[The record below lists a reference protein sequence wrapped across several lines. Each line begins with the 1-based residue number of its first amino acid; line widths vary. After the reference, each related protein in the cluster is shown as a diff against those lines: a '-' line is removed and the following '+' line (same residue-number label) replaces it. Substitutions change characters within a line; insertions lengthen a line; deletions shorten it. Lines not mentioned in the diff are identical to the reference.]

1 MFWTFLASRVS
12 ATQDLTWRDPMFLM
26 RFDMRAPAF
35 SPASTQD
42 LYKAALEMA
51 AWGEERGAIQIV
63 VSEHH
68 SSDDGYLPSPLVFAG
83 AIAGRTKTIPI
94 QVGALIV
101 PLHDP
106 LRLAEDMAVLDL
118 VSGGRVSYVTAV
130 GYVEREYALF
140 DRSLKGR
147 GKRMDESL
155 TAMRSAWTGEPFE
168 YQGRTVRIMPK
179 PATPGGPMLLMG
191 GNSPAA
197 IRRAARFDM
206 GMLAQGLNPD
216 LESMYKEECEKLGKT
231 PGMCINP
238 PQGMVTSAFVSE
250 DPDRAWA
257 QIGEHLLHDAKAY
270 AEWMIDSTSVTKSIA
285 KTVDELKT
293 QKGAY
298 QIFTPDEAK
307 AYIDQFGVLLLQP
320 LCGGLPPDLAWESLE
335 LVASKVLK

>member
-1 MFWTFLASRVS
+1 
-12 ATQDLTWRDPMFLM
+12 
-26 RFDMRAPAF
+26 
-35 SPASTQD
+35 
-42 LYKAALEMA
+42 
-51 AWGEERGAIQIV
+51 
-63 VSEHH
+63 
-68 SSDDGYLPSPLVFAG
+68 
-83 AIAGRTKTIPI
+83 
-94 QVGALIV
+94 
-101 PLHDP
+101 
-106 LRLAEDMAVLDL
+106 
-118 VSGGRVSYVTAV
+118 
-130 GYVEREYALF
+130 
-140 DRSLKGR
+140 
-147 GKRMDESL
+147 
-155 TAMRSAWTGEPFE
+155 
-168 YQGRTVRIMPK
+168 
-179 PATPGGPMLLMG
+179 ATPGGPMLLMG

-216 LESMYKEECEKLGKT
+216 LESMYKQECEKLGKT

-307 AYIDQFGVLLLQP
+307 GYISQFGVLLLQP

>member
-1 MFWTFLASRVS
+1 
-12 ATQDLTWRDPMFLM
+12 MFLM
-26 RFDMRAPAF
+26 RFDMRAPAIGGTT
-35 SPASTQD
+35 TQD
-42 LYKAALEMA
+42 LYRSALEMA
-51 AWGEERGAIQIV
+51 VWGEEHGAIQIV

-68 SSDDGYLPSPLVFAG
+68 GADDGYLPSPLVFAS
-83 AIAGRTKTIPI
+83 AIAARTKTIPI

-118 VSGGRVSYVTAV
+118 LSGGRVSYITAV
-130 GYVEREYALF
+130 GYVEREFAMF

-155 TAMRSAWTGEPFE
+155 AAMRSAWTGEPFE
-168 YQGRTVRIMPK
+168 YQGRTVRITPM
-179 PATPGGPMLLMG
+179 PATPGGPALIMG

-216 LESMYKEECEKLGKT
+216 LEATYREECEKLGKT

-238 PQGMVTSAFVSE
+238 PAGTVTSAFVAE

-257 QIGEHLLHDAKAY
+257 QMGKHLLHDAMAY
-270 AEWMIDSTSVTKSIA
+270 AEWMVDSTSVTKSVA
-285 KTVDELKT
+285 QTVDELRE

-298 QIFTPDEAK
+298 QIFTPEEARN
-307 AYIDQFGVLLLQP
+307 YIATNGLLLLQP
-320 LCGGLPPDLAWESLE
+320 LCGGMPPDLAWESLE
-335 LVASKVLK
+335 LVVNKVLLHQ